1 MTLDCNHDCAIC
13 PARVLY
19 GGTPTSCL
27 IMNKILLKVGYE
39 IQTAQQLLRNAEKEG
54 DKYD

>member
-1 MTLDCNHDCAIC
+1 MTLDCNHDCTEC
-13 PARVLY
+13 PAHVLY

-54 DKYD
+54 DNK